1 MGSMSEANLVCQAI
15 HAISVCADS
24 MSSHVHLGVIQALL
38 TVAMSEFFIV
48 HGEALVQCLK
58 IIFNLAIATDDK
70 MISLTAH
77 NALLQ
82 VCPGLDSV
90 VYVPVCAVW
99 HCLQSVCLHD
109 QMMCQF
115 RCEGIWNV

>member
-1 MGSMSEANLVCQAI
+1 MSEDNVVCEAI

-24 MSSHVHLGVIQALL
+24 MNSHVHLGVIQALL
-38 TVAMSEFFIV
+38 TIAMSEFFIV
-48 HGEALVQCLK
+48 HGEGLVQCLK

-82 VCPGLDSV
+82 VCPGLETI
-90 VYVPVCAVW
+90 VYVCFCAVW
-99 HCLQSVCLHD
+99 HFLPSVC
-109 QMMCQF
+109 
-115 RCEGIWNV
+115 GA